1 MTEQKQSEIL
11 NTIESYRELDEISK
25 EIANTEN
32 RIEKLIDNLK
42 DRKASLK
49 NMLLEYKDQHNW
61 SQFDSKELD
70 SFVEE
75 TYVTEPY
82 RFGKGG
88 KILEWRVY
96 VPKFVKFHIG
106 RLERATH
113 SYNVFSVT
121 QYMRNFADEIPQ
133 ELLDRFPK
141 LDIELKVVDGKLITN
156 ADEETT
162 DRAFQK
168 YRQFVYKKDAPGV
181 IAVKKGSEWELIAQ
195 IIEDGGMPFEPKTID
210 IVDFRANSNG
220 GFGGHPDW
228 KMRDYQ
234 TEALKKFE
242 DYGAIGIYWPFGTG
256 KSEFGLELLDRLK
269 GQKLII
275 GSTIFLKEQWEE
287 RIRLL
292 KPERQS
298 ECHVV
303 CYQSKTE
310 VQRLIHE
317 NKQFVLTIFDECHHL
332 PAHTF
337 MWLSTIPTKYR
348 LGLTGSP
355 YREDGH
361 INYILAL
368 TGYPMG
374 LAWSKF
380 IAEGIITLA
389 QIQVHV
395 VAKEKQKLALFD
407 DMMKRDLGKTI
418 IFCDS
423 IDLGESLSA
432 KYGIPHVWSQ
442 TKNNIETLRQND
454 KAIVSRVGDEG
465 ISLPDIDTIIE
476 IDFLGGSRYQSL
488 QRAGRLSHRVYDAKK
503 EPSVHHVLMT
513 EEELEKYGKRLLG
526 FYDKGFK
533 VDYLYHD

>member
-1 MTEQKQSEIL
+1 LSEEKAEIL

-25 EIANTEN
+25 DIAKTEDK
-32 RIEKLIDNLK
+32 IQKLIDNLK

-49 NMLLEYKDQHNW
+49 QMLIDYKDQHNW
-61 SQFDSKELD
+61 SQFDPNLLD

-75 TYVTEPY
+75 TYCIDPH
-82 RFGKGG
+82 RFGTGG
-88 KILEWRVY
+88 KVLEWYVY

-141 LDIELKVVDGKLITN
+141 LDIELKVVDGKLITDSN
-156 ADEETT
+156 EETT
-162 DRAFQK
+162 ERAFSK
-168 YRQFVYKKDAPGV
+168 YRQFLYKKDSVGV
-181 IAVKKGSEWELIAQ
+181 MSVKKGSEWELIAQ
-195 IIEDGGMPFEPKTID
+195 IIEDGGMPFEPKVTD
-210 IVDFRANSNG
+210 STDFRPNSNG
-220 GFGGHPDW
+220 GFGGHVDW
-228 KMRDYQ
+228 KVRDYQ
-234 TEALKKFE
+234 QEALDKFAE
-242 DYGAIGIYWPFGTG
+242 YGAIGIYWPFGTG

-269 GQKLII
+269 GHKLII
-275 GSTIFLKEQWEE
+275 GSTLFLKEQWQE
-287 RIRLL
+287 RIGLL

-298 ECHVV
+298 ECHCL
-303 CYQSKTE
+303 CYASKTE
-310 VQRLIHE
+310 IQRLITQY
-317 NKQFVLTIFDECHHL
+317 KQFSLVIFDECHHL

-395 VAKEKQKLALFD
+395 VSKEKQKLALFD
-407 DMMKRDLGKTI
+407 DMMKRDFGKTI

-423 IDLGESLSA
+423 LDLGESLSK
-432 KYGIPHVWSQ
+432 KYNIPHVWSQ
-442 TKNNIETLRQND
+442 SKNNMDTLRNNE

-465 ISLPDIDTIIE
+465 ISLPDIDTIVE

-488 QRAGRLSHRVYDAKK
+488 QRAGRLSHRGYAADK
-503 EPSVHHVLMT
+503 EPAVHHVIMT

-533 VDYLYHD
+533 VDYLYHN